1 MDKTNREQAEQA
13 IEDTEK
19 AIENEVMAIGKG
31 AMGFNQEFMLFLQ
44 KYQVIGLAVAFVI
57 GTAATKL
64 VNSTVTDVIMPIT
77 AVVIPNGDWRTA
89 VLQVG
94 PVMFQSGDFVGA
106 IIDFMI
112 IAIFIF
118 LTVKYIMKGDV
129 PKKP

>member
-1 MDKTNREQAEQA
+1 MNEKNIEEAER
-13 IEDTEK
+13 
-19 AIENEVMAIGKG
+19 AIENGVMAIEQG
-31 AMGFNQEFMLFLQ
+31 AMGFNQEFMVFLQ

-64 VNSTVTDVIMPIT
+64 VNSTVSDMIMPIT
-77 AVVIPNGDWRTA
+77 AVLIPEGNWREA

-94 PVMFQSGDFVGA
+94 PIKFLAGDFTGA

-129 PKKP
+129 PKKN